1 MSNDNFIK
9 TRMQKFAQMSEQDR
23 DALMSSFNGNHFVHN
38 NELVISQKLLEEV
51 ILTLEHARTFIGSK
65 WISMHPHGIE
75 LYHECLKDL
84 KIAIAK
90 AKGE

>member
-51 ILTLEHARTFIGSK
+51 ILTLEHAKIGRA
-65 WISMHPHGIE
+65 HV
-75 LYHECLKDL
+75 
-84 KIAIAK
+84 
-90 AKGE
+90 